1 MLRAFIGLLRKEYIQ
16 IFRDKFMLRLIFV
29 MPVLQL
35 MVLGYAINTDVKHI
49 QLDIY
54 DFDQSSYSRQLVQ
67 ALQAGDYF
75 DPNLRLADPA
85 ASPLWELDHR
95 FKDGHSDMAMIIPPN
110 FSRLLSLRD
119 SVTVGL
125 VADGADANAAR
136 AGLGYASQ
144 IVRTFSQ
151 QVTGVKPPV
160 EIRSSFLFNSE
171 SESKYFMI
179 PGVVATLLTMI
190 SMMLTAMAIVRER
203 EMGTLEQ
210 ILVTPMHPI
219 VLLMGKVTAFA
230 ILSVVEF
237 GFALGIGMLWFGVPF
252 AGSPLLLFVL
262 AGLYL
267 LTTLGLG
274 MFFSTVT
281 STQQQAMF
289 MVWFF
294 SIFTMLTSGFF
305 TPISNM
311 PDWLQQVTIVN
322 PMKYFLVIV
331 RGIIMKGSTLG
342 DLLPNVIALVI
353 FGVTIF
359 SFSILRFHKRAA

>member
-1 MLRAFIGLLRKEYIQ
+1 MYRSFVGLLRKEFIQ
-16 IFRDKFMLRLIFV
+16 IFKDRFMLRLIFV
-29 MPVLQL
+29 MPILQL
-35 MVLGYAINTDVKHI
+35 LVLGYAINTDVKHI
-49 QLDIY
+49 PLDVY
-54 DFDQSSYSRQLVQ
+54 DFDQSTYSRQLIQ
-67 ALQAGDYF
+67 ALSAGEYF
-75 DPNLRLADPA
+75 DPELLLGDLNVA
-85 ASPLWELDHR
+85 PLWGIDRR
-95 FKDGHSDMAMIIPPN
+95 FKDGHSQMSLIIPPG
-110 FSRLLSLRD
+110 FSKQLSLRD
-119 SVTVGL
+119 SITIGL
-125 VADGADANAAR
+125 VADGSDANAAR
-136 AGLGYASQ
+136 TGLGYASQ
-144 IVRTFSQ
+144 IVRQFSQ
-151 QVTGVKPPV
+151 QITGFKPPV
-160 EIRSSFLFNSE
+160 EVRSSFLFNPE

-210 ILVTPMHPI
+210 VLVTPMRPV

-230 ILSVVEF
+230 ILSIVEF
-237 GFALGIGMLWFGVPF
+237 AVALVIGMLWYGIPF
-252 AGSPLLLFVL
+252 AGSPILLFAL

-274 MFFSTVT
+274 MFFSTIT

-289 MVWFF
+289 FVWFF

-311 PDWLQQVTIVN
+311 PDWLQHVTAIN

-331 RGIIMKGSTLG
+331 RGIIMKGASLQ

-353 FGVTIF
+353 FGVTLFVF
-359 SFSILRFHKRAA
+359 SVLRFHKRAG

>member
-1 MLRAFIGLLRKEYIQ
+1 
-16 IFRDKFMLRLIFV
+16 MLRLIFI
-29 MPVLQL
+29 MPVVQL
-35 MVLGYAINTDVKHI
+35 LVLGYAINTDVKHI
-49 QLDIY
+49 PLDVY
-54 DFDQSSYSRQLVQ
+54 DHDQSSYSRQLVQ
-67 ALQAGDYF
+67 AFEAGDYF
-75 DPNLRLADPA
+75 DPMLRLSDPDI
-85 ASPLWELDHR
+85 SPLWQADNR
-95 FKDGHSDMAMIIPPN
+95 FKDGHSQMSIIIPPD
-110 FSRLLSLRD
+110 FSERLSLRD
-119 SVTVGL
+119 SITIGL
-125 VADGADANAAR
+125 MADGSDANAAR

-144 IVRTFSQ
+144 ITRQFSQ
-151 QVTGVKPPV
+151 QVTGFKPPV
-160 EIRSSFLFNSE
+160 EIRSTFLYNPE

-179 PGVVATLLTMI
+179 PGVVSVLLTMI

-203 EMGTLEQ
+203 ELGTLEQ
-210 ILVTPMHPI
+210 VLVTPIRPI

-237 GFALGIGMLWFGVPF
+237 GIALGIGMLWYGIPF
-252 AGSPLLLFVL
+252 AGSPLLLFAL
-262 AGLYL
+262 SGLYL

-289 MVWFF
+289 FVWFF

-311 PDWLQQVTIVN
+311 PDWLQQVTIIN

-331 RGIIMKGSTLG
+331 RGIIMKGASLP

-353 FGVTIF
+353 FGVTLFAF
-359 SFSILRFHKRAA
+359 SVLRFHKRAT

>member
-1 MLRAFIGLLRKEYIQ
+1 MIRAFIGLLRKEYIQ
-16 IFRDKFMLRLIFV
+16 IFRDRFMLRLIFI

-35 MVLGYAINTDVKHI
+35 LVLGYAINTDVKHI
-49 QLDIY
+49 PMDVY
-54 DFDQSSYSRQLVQ
+54 DFDQSTYSRQLVQ
-67 ALQAGDYF
+67 ALRAGEYF
-75 DPNLRLADPA
+75 DPMLQIAGTA
-85 ASPLWELDHR
+85 ETPLWDLDHR
-95 FKDGHSDMAMIIPPN
+95 FKNGHSEMALIIPSE
-110 FSRLLSLRD
+110 FSERLSLRD
-119 SVTVGL
+119 SVTIGL
-125 VADGADANAAR
+125 VADGSDANSAR

-144 IVRTFSQ
+144 IVRTFSK
-151 QVTGVKPPV
+151 QVTGLEPPL
-160 EIRSSFLFNSE
+160 EIRSSFRFNPE
-171 SESKYFMI
+171 SESKYFMV
-179 PGVVATLLTMI
+179 PGVVVTLLTMI

-210 ILVTPMHPI
+210 VLVTPMRPI

-230 ILSVVEF
+230 FLSVLEMAI
-237 GFALGIGMLWFGVPF
+237 ALAVGMLWFGVPF
-252 AGSPLLLFVL
+252 VGSPVLLIAL

-311 PDWLQQVTIVN
+311 PDWLQHVTIVN

-342 DLLPNVIALVI
+342 DLMPSVIALVI
-353 FGVTIF
+353 FGVTLF
-359 SFSILRFHKRAA
+359 TFSILRFHKRAA

>member
-1 MLRAFIGLLRKEYIQ
+1 MRRAFVGLLRKEFIQ

-35 MVLGYAINTDVKHI
+35 LVLGYAINTDVKHI
-49 QLDIY
+49 QLDVY
-54 DFDQSSYSRQLVQ
+54 DFDQSTYSRQLIQ

-75 DPNLRLADPA
+75 DPALRLSDPVA
-85 ASPLWELDHR
+85 TPLWELDQR
-95 FKDGHSDMAMIIPPN
+95 FKNGHSEMALIIPPD
-110 FSRLLSLRD
+110 FSERLSLKD

-125 VADGADANAAR
+125 VADGSDANAAR

-144 IVRTFSQ
+144 IVRTFSK
-151 QVTGVKPPV
+151 QVTGMEPPLEV
-160 EIRSSFLFNSE
+160 RSSFRFNPE
-171 SESKYFMI
+171 SESKYFMV
-179 PGVVATLLTMI
+179 PGVVVTLLTMI

-210 ILVTPMHPI
+210 VLVTPMRPI
-219 VLLMGKVTAFA
+219 VLLMGKITAFA
-230 ILSVVEF
+230 ILSVFEMCI
-237 GFALGIGMLWFGVPF
+237 ALSVGMLWFGVPF
-252 AGSPLLLFVL
+252 VGSPILLFAL

-274 MFFSTVT
+274 MFVSTVT

-311 PDWLQQVTIVN
+311 PVWLQQVTIVN

-331 RGIIMKGSTLG
+331 RGIIMKGSTLD

-353 FGVTIF
+353 FGVTLF
-359 SFSILRFHKRAA
+359 AFSILRFHKRAA

>member
-1 MLRAFIGLLRKEYIQ
+1 MRSFLGLLRKEYIQ

-35 MVLGYAINTDVKHI
+35 IVLGYAINTDVKRI
-49 QLDIY
+49 PLDVY
-54 DFDQSSYSRQLVQ
+54 DYDQSAFSRQLVE
-67 ALQAGDYF
+67 ALKAGDYF
-75 DPNLRLADPA
+75 KPSFRLTE
-85 ASPLWELDHR
+85 SERVPLWELDHR
-95 FKDGHSDMAMIIPPN
+95 FKDGHADMALIIPTH
-110 FSRLLSLRD
+110 FSERLTQKD

-125 VADGADANAAR
+125 VADGTDANAAR
-136 AGLGYASQ
+136 SGIGYATQ
-144 IVRTFSQ
+144 IVRSYSK
-151 QVTGVKPPV
+151 QVTAMEPIFEV
-160 EIRSSFLFNSE
+160 RSSFLFNPE

-179 PGVVATLLTMI
+179 PGVVVTLLTMI

-210 ILVTPMHPI
+210 VLVTPIHPV
-219 VLLMGKVTAFA
+219 VLLMGKVTALA
-230 ILSVVEF
+230 ILSIFEMAI
-237 GFALGIGMLWFGVPF
+237 ALGVGMLWFGVPF
-252 AGSPLLLFVL
+252 AGSITLLFICS
-262 AGLYL
+262 GLYL

-311 PDWLQQVTIVN
+311 PNWLQQVTVVN
-322 PMKYFLVIV
+322 PMRYFLVIV
-331 RGIIMKGSTLG
+331 RGIIMKGATLT
-342 DLLPNVIALVI
+342 DLWPNVIALIV
-353 FGVTIF
+353 FGFTLFVF
-359 SFSILRFHKRAA
+359 STLRFHKRAA

>member
-1 MLRAFIGLLRKEYIQ
+1 MIRAFFGLLRKEYIQ
-16 IFRDKFMLRLIFV
+16 ILNDKFMLRLIFV

-35 MVLGYAINTDVKHI
+35 LLLGYAINTDVKHI
-49 QLDIY
+49 PLDVY
-54 DFDQSSYSRQLVQ
+54 DYDQSALSRQLVQ
-67 ALQAGDYF
+67 AMRAGDYF
-75 DPNLRLADPA
+75 DPSQRLATNEDA
-85 ASPLWELDHR
+85 PLWDLDHR
-95 FKDGHSDMAMIIPPN
+95 FKNSHADMAMIIPTH
-110 FSRLLSLRD
+110 FSERLTLKD
-119 SVTVGL
+119 SITIGL
-125 VADGADANAAR
+125 VADGSDANGAR

-144 IVRTFSQ
+144 IVRTFSK
-151 QVTGVKPPV
+151 QVTGVEPLV
-160 EIRSSFLFNSE
+160 EVRSTSMFNPE

-179 PGVVATLLTMI
+179 PGVVVTLLTMI

-210 ILVTPMHPI
+210 VLVTPIHPV
-219 VLLMGKVTAFA
+219 VLLMGKVVAFA
-230 ILSVVEF
+230 VLSIFEMCV
-237 GFALGIGMLWFGVPF
+237 ALGIGMLWFGVPF
-252 AGSPLLLFVL
+252 AGSVVLLFVL

-311 PDWLQQVTIVN
+311 PSWLQQVTIVN
-322 PMKYFLVIV
+322 PMRYFMVIV
-331 RGIIMKGSTLG
+331 RGIIMKGA
-342 DLLPNVIALVI
+342 DLNDLWPNVIALIV
-353 FGVTIF
+353 FGVTLFTF
-359 SFSILRFHKRAA
+359 SVLRFHKRAA